1 LTDLKRNIGALSIFV
16 YVSAGQKG
24 FPLRQE
30 CYVER
35 VFGMLAKRVIPCL
48 DVHDGQV
55 TRGVQFGKAEAGEL
69 RNVGDPVALAIR
81 YNEQGADEMVFFDIT
96 ASAHGR
102 ATMIDVIER
111 AADQCFMPLTV
122 GGGIRSVEDMYAMLR
137 AGADKTSI
145 NSSALA
151 TPELIRQGAEKF
163 GSQCVVVS
171 IDAKKVA
178 PDRWEVFAHGGRKPT
193 GLDAVEWAQKA
204 VFLGAGEIVLNSID
218 ADGTKAGFDLVITR
232 RVSEAVG
239 VPVVASGG
247 AGKLEHMAAVLLDG
261 KADAVLAA
269 SIFHFGEFTV
279 GEVKRYLAGRGIP
292 VRL

>member
-1 LTDLKRNIGALSIFV
+1 
-16 YVSAGQKG
+16 
-24 FPLRQE
+24 
-30 CYVER
+30 
-35 VFGMLAKRVIPCL
+35 MLAKRVIPCL

-69 RNVGDPVALAIR
+69 RNVGDPVQLAMR
-81 YNEQGADEMVFFDIT
+81 YNAQGADEMVFFDIT
-96 ASAHGR
+96 ATAHGR

-122 GGGIRSVEDMYAMLR
+122 GGGLRSVEDMQAMLR

-151 TPELIRQGAEKF
+151 HPALIGQGAAKF

-178 PDRWEVFAHGGRKPT
+178 PDRWEVFSHGGRQPT
-193 GLDAVEWAQKA
+193 GREAVAWAKEA
-204 VFLGAGEIVLNSID
+204 VALGAGELVVNSID
-218 ADGTKAGFDLVITR
+218 ADGTKGGFDLEITR
-232 RVSEAVG
+232 RISEAVG

-247 AGKLEHMAAVLLDG
+247 AGSLAHIAQVLLEG

-269 SIFHFGEFTV
+269 SIFHFGQYTV
-279 GEVKRYLAGRGIP
+279 GDVKNYLAARNIP
-292 VRL
+292 VRLG